1 MVNLTLLPYSPRLL
15 LTSCSW
21 FVLPGIPL
29 DHHPQ
34 HGHASELLL
43 LRERHRLRGELS
55 FYGHPP
61 YHNRQECASSS
72 SSSSS
77 PTRRVFTKK
86 LNSTQ
91 CVSLSLVLI
100 LWACRRLLLNT
111 IIIILSTFR
120 GNIITIFLAK
130 F

>member
-21 FVLPGIPL
+21 FVLPCIPL

-43 LRERHRLRGELS
+43 LLWERHRLRGELS

-61 YHNRQECASSS
+61 YHNRQECA

-100 LWACRRLLLNT
+100 LWVCRRLLLNT
-111 IIIILSTFR
+111 IIIIIILSTFR